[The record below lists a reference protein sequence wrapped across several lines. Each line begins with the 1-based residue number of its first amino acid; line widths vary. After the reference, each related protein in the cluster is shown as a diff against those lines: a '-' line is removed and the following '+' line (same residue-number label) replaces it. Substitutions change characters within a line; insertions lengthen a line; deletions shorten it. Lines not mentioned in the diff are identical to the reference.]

1 MIWSIFYFFLKNF
14 LFTWHFLEI
23 KREGVLNFN
32 LPFPA
37 FFEEYFFILVLIYNI
52 KKLAFEPVK

>member
-1 MIWSIFYFFLKNF
+1 M
-14 LFTWHFLEI
+14 

-37 FFEEYFFILVLIYNI
+37 FFEEYFFILDLIHNI
-52 KKLAFEPVK
+52 KKLALEPVK

>member
-1 MIWSIFYFFLKNF
+1 M
-14 LFTWHFLEI
+14 

-37 FFEEYFFILVLIYNI
+37 FFEECFFIPVLIHNI
-52 KKLAFEPVK
+52 KKLAIEPAN